1 MDYSES
7 KGEEVQ
13 ASKYDSKENLMKDSS
28 LRVSVL
34 TEALPYIQRFAG
46 RRIVIKY
53 GGNAMVDE
61 DLKQSFARDIVLM
74 KLIGINPIV
83 VHGGGPQINSFLEKL
98 DIESKFIDG
107 IRITDERTMEIVQM
121 VLGGLV
127 NKEIVTQLCSAGG
140 KAIGITG
147 KDGNLIKAKKLR
159 LQSNDSEKDHVDV
172 GLVGEIESVDT
183 DILRNLTENNIIP
196 VIAPIGVGDKG
207 ESYNIN
213 ADTVAGKVAEYLN
226 AEKLVLLTNTSGV
239 LDESGQVLSVL
250 SRDQV
255 EELTQSK
262 LISEG
267 MIPKVECALSAIENG
282 VNSVQIIDGRISH
295 CLLLELFTDSGI
307 GTQIVQTK

>member
-1 MDYSES
+1 MDDDH
-7 KGEEVQ
+7 VNQ
-13 ASKYDSKENLMKDSS
+13 TA
-28 LRVSVL
+28 SVL
-34 TEALPYIQRFAG
+34 IEALPYIQKFHG
-46 RRIVIKY
+46 ETIVIKY

-226 AEKLVLLTNTSGV
+226 AEKLVLLTNTPGV

>member
-1 MDYSES
+1 MDDDH
-7 KGEEVQ
+7 VNQ
-13 ASKYDSKENLMKDSS
+13 TA
-28 LRVSVL
+28 SVL
-34 TEALPYIQRFAG
+34 IEALPYIQKFHG
-46 RRIVIKY
+46 ETIVIKY

>member
-1 MDYSES
+1 MDDDH
-7 KGEEVQ
+7 VNQ
-13 ASKYDSKENLMKDSS
+13 TA
-28 LRVSVL
+28 SVL
-34 TEALPYIQRFAG
+34 IEALPYIQKFHG
-46 RRIVIKY
+46 ETIVIKY

-159 LQSNDSEKDHVDV
+159 LQSNDSGKDHVDV

-183 DILRNLTENNIIP
+183 DILRNLMENNIIP